1 MILLDHGFKFSF
13 VWTVQGKQSS
23 YKEEETSKFA
33 TTDTGHGQ
41 IPFRRSNLFS
51 RLCRCSSSST
61 PLSRSVFSVWVK
73 ISFMI
78 LRQSIPRRPL
88 LSSSFNNDRTSW
100 MLACLSSVIFPQ
112 QIETSRSRSFI
123 SSSSR
128 IICSSKLLYSVFL
141 YSNFSTSSKKAH
153 SLTPFNMAFNT
164 DRRSELRN
172 PFSSNS
178 SNNENVGMFSS
189 PRRAASFPL
198 HITSN
203 CLPTFML
210 SSLWLI
216 SNSKLLY
223 SYSDISKQRLH
234 LFHQVFPLSSHPYH
248 SYRSERYS

>member
-1 MILLDHGFKFSF
+1 MDAGLPFFRYLPAANWDESFQIVYLVKFSYNLLEQVVVFRLF
-13 VWTVQGKQSS
+13 VFKL
-23 YKEEETSKFA
+23 F
-33 TTDTGHGQ
+33 
-41 IPFRRSNLFS
+41 NLF
-51 RLCRCSSSST
+51 
-61 PLSRSVFSVWVK
+61 
-73 ISFMI
+73 
-78 LRQSIPRRPL
+78 
-88 LSSSFNNDRTSW
+88 
-100 MLACLSSVIFPQ
+100 
-112 QIETSRSRSFI
+112 
-123 SSSSR
+123 
-128 IICSSKLLYSVFL
+128 
-141 YSNFSTSSKKAH
+141 KKAH

-248 SYRSERYS
+248 SYRSARYS